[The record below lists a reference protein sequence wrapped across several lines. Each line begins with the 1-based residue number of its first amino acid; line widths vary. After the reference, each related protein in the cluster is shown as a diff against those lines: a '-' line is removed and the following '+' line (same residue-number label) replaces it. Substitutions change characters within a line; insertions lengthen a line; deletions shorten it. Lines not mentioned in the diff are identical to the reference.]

1 MWRRK
6 FSLLHHAFYVLWS
19 EGNYPP
25 WEFALFLS
33 SHDLSLFIHYF
44 YIFTF
49 DKERNKTLHW
59 AFVSFMH
66 FYIFVCKTRIPS
78 RYRITGLGR
87 WGPNG
92 CPLHCTLHPSF
103 HGDCCPTK
111 SVKCYVISLVR
122 IGHVPSEFYFPSSKH
137 CWSFNR
143 GKKIVLVSMQLNLRF
158 YLMNDFF
165 FT

>member
-1 MWRRK
+1 MYCGDGSSRFFITHSTCYEVRAIILLE
-6 FSLLHHAFYVLWS
+6 SLPFFYYLMISVYS
-19 EGNYPP
+19 
-25 WEFALFLS
+25 
-33 SHDLSLFIHYF
+33 FIHYF

-137 CWSFNR
+137 C
-143 GKKIVLVSMQLNLRF
+143 
-158 YLMNDFF
+158 
-165 FT
+165 